1 VQFFCVVE
9 PTCDHRS
16 NMPKSS
22 PSRTYAGRIS
32 VAAAARA
39 VLRGDLD
46 KVGLS
51 TVLTILEMER
61 RTGLLVVKHGRQTVR
76 IEVRG
81 GHVVRARGEGPRQPA
96 GADAVYLALG
106 WPGGQFQLFDVRV
119 HTGRD
124 EIGLRTAFLLM
135 EGMRR
140 LDEARGAAVDASS
153 GAGPAGTDG
162 SDGLVNCL

>member
-1 VQFFCVVE
+1 MK
-9 PTCDHRS
+9 PTCDHRR
-16 NMPKSS
+16 NMAKTS

-32 VAAAARA
+32 VAASARA
-39 VLRGDLD
+39 VLRGELD

-61 RTGLLVVKHGRQTVR
+61 RTGLLVVRRGRQTVR
-76 IEVRG
+76 LEVRG
-81 GHVVRARGEGPRQPA
+81 GQVVRARCEGVRQPA

-106 WPGGQFQLFDVRV
+106 WPTGQFQLFDVRV
-119 HTGRD
+119 TTGRD

-140 LDEARGAAVDASS
+140 LDEARGTS
-153 GAGPAGTDG
+153 PEGTVPMLGDD
-162 SDGLVNCL
+162 DGLVNCL